1 MDHNRRAKSWLCDMD
16 GVLIREGAMVKGAD
30 LFLDRLKATSR
41 SFLILTN
48 NSLYT
53 PRDLRLRLAKMG
65 LTVREDQLW
74 TSALATA
81 QFVHWQRPKGT
92 AFVIGEDS
100 LHSAVADVGYRETTE
115 QPDYVILG
123 ETHHYSFEDISMAEK
138 LIKKG
143 SLFVAT
149 NPEPTGPKPELE
161 ETLTSCGDVAALIER
176 ATGVAAY
183 FIGKPNP
190 IMMREGLARLGT
202 TSERTV
208 MIGDRMDTDVLG
220 GMESGL
226 ETILVLSGVTNHDEV
241 NHFPYR
247 PSRVINSVADLLDEL
262 EGPTR
267 RPIPKSRDDIK
278 RLLNRTQRH

>member
-1 MDHNRRAKSWLCDMD
+1 MEHNRRAKSWLCDMD

-247 PSRVINSVADLLDEL
+247 PSRVINSVADLLHEL